1 MRSKSLSV
9 DNYNVEKPQPHE
21 NDDLSSP
28 CRFHHRWGGTSGL
41 VVAARL
47 SEDPNI
53 QVCVLE
59 AGSS

>member
-1 MRSKSLSV
+1 MRMTISAAHV
-9 DNYNVEKPQPHE
+9 DFIIVG
-21 NDDLSSP
+21 
-28 CRFHHRWGGTSGL
+28 GGTSGL